1 MSAVHWGHRILLNI
15 VPSSVGSEQRGQE
28 QMKYLVSAGTNKHQ
42 TLTIISQ
49 FLSFT
54 KVKLSVCRAPHGVAV
69 VDADVL
75 SLLDVHRGPDHHPV
89 VPVKVFAGVVD
100 AGVLQ
105 DRDVGVQT
113 LARCRGRGNLH
124 QRWHFENQTMA

>member
-1 MSAVHWGHRILLNI
+1 MQL
-15 VPSSVGSEQRGQE
+15 PVGG
-28 QMKYLVSAGTNKHQ
+28 
-42 TLTIISQ
+42 
-49 FLSFT
+49 
-54 KVKLSVCRAPHGVAV
+54 APHGVAV

-75 SLLDVHRGPDHHPV
+75 PLLDVDSGPDHHPV
-89 VPVKVFAGVVD
+89 VPVEVLAGVVD

>member
-1 MSAVHWGHRILLNI
+1 MQL
-15 VPSSVGSEQRGQE
+15 PVGG
-28 QMKYLVSAGTNKHQ
+28 
-42 TLTIISQ
+42 
-49 FLSFT
+49 
-54 KVKLSVCRAPHGVAV
+54 APHGVAV

-75 SLLDVHRGPDHHPV
+75 PLLDVDGGPDDHPV
-89 VPVKVFAGVVD
+89 VPVEVLAGVVD

>member
-1 MSAVHWGHRILLNI
+1 MQL
-15 VPSSVGSEQRGQE
+15 PVGG
-28 QMKYLVSAGTNKHQ
+28 
-42 TLTIISQ
+42 
-49 FLSFT
+49 
-54 KVKLSVCRAPHGVAV
+54 APHGVAV

-75 SLLDVHRGPDHHPV
+75 ALLDVDGGPDHHSTVQYGTVQYSTVPDHHPV
-89 VPVKVFAGVVD
+89 VPVEVLAGVVD